1 MIPTLFD
8 GESIY
13 INKLIIGARIYTDF
27 HFERQELRCIRMPGL
42 RQCRVGDVAVFN
54 SPLQGNNMGTIR
66 FVINHEFVKRCLGA
80 PGDTIEIRNGV
91 FINPSTLQSREL
103 ALGQRRLRETPDSMI
118 SSVSIYSAGQFAHKE
133 NEWTIKELGPYIV
146 PKKGMTVYLDSL
158 TLETYYQVIK
168 YENNVSPTLGES
180 YCFKE
185 NWYFFVGD
193 NLLESWDSRQ
203 MGPVPEKF
211 IIGIVKGVKSNNL

>member
-1 MIPTLFD
+1 
-8 GESIY
+8 
-13 INKLIIGARIYTDF
+13 
-27 HFERQELRCIRMPGL
+27 
-42 RQCRVGDVAVFN
+42 
-54 SPLQGNNMGTIR
+54 
-66 FVINHEFVKRCLGA
+66 
-80 PGDTIEIRNGV
+80 
-91 FINPSTLQSREL
+91 
-103 ALGQRRLRETPDSMI
+103 
-118 SSVSIYSAGQFAHKE
+118 
-133 NEWTIKELGPYIV
+133 
-146 PKKGMTVYLDSL
+146 MTVYLDSL